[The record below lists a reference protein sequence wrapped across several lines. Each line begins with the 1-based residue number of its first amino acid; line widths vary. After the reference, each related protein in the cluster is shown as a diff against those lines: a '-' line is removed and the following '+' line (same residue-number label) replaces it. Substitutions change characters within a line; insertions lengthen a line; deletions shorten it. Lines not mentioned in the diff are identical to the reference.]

1 MNRAYHTLILEDGT
15 ICNMVVVRLDEHG
28 HYLDHHPLCQEEPFV
43 EWVGGTLD
51 CRKVRKEDVS

>member
-1 MNRAYHTLILEDGT
+1 
-15 ICNMVVVRLDEHG
+15 MVVVRLDEHG
-28 HYLDHHPLCQEEPFV
+28 HYLDHHPLCREEPFV